1 MLVKCYRPFKKAIG
15 KLYNPYDQRRKR
27 MGKIITYIIYFLVA
41 VAIYVLIRA
50 AFTGSINSNTTIGE
64 AATEVKDGSVQ
75 TLKEIKN
82 DASSAIDNLKNKAET
97 GFAASIGRAA
107 FFSYSGSDQKRER
120 FHTAP
125 CFFSV
130 SLH

>member
-1 MLVKCYRPFKKAIG
+1 
-15 KLYNPYDQRRKR
+15 

-50 AFTGSINSNTTIGE
+50 AFTGNINSNTTIGE

-82 DASSAIDNLKNKAET
+82 DASSAIDNLKNKAEKPK
-97 GFAASIGRAA
+97 
-107 FFSYSGSDQKRER
+107 Q
-120 FHTAP
+120 P
-125 CFFSV
+125 
-130 SLH
+130 

>member
-1 MLVKCYRPFKKAIG
+1 
-15 KLYNPYDQRRKR
+15 

-82 DASSAIDNLKNKAET
+82 D
-97 GFAASIGRAA
+97 
-107 FFSYSGSDQKRER
+107 
-120 FHTAP
+120 
-125 CFFSV
+125 
-130 SLH
+130 

>member
-15 KLYNPYDQRRKR
+15 KLYNPYDQRGKR

-97 GFAASIGRAA
+97 PK
-107 FFSYSGSDQKRER
+107 Q
-120 FHTAP
+120 P
-125 CFFSV
+125 
-130 SLH
+130 

>member
-1 MLVKCYRPFKKAIG
+1 
-15 KLYNPYDQRRKR
+15 

-41 VAIYVLIRA
+41 VTIYVLIRA

-97 GFAASIGRAA
+97 P
-107 FFSYSGSDQKRER
+107 QQ
-120 FHTAP
+120 P
-125 CFFSV
+125 
-130 SLH
+130 

>member
-1 MLVKCYRPFKKAIG
+1 
-15 KLYNPYDQRRKR
+15 

-50 AFTGSINSNTTIGE
+50 AFTGRINSNTTIGE

-97 GFAASIGRAA
+97 P
-107 FFSYSGSDQKRER
+107 QQ
-120 FHTAP
+120 P
-125 CFFSV
+125 
-130 SLH
+130 